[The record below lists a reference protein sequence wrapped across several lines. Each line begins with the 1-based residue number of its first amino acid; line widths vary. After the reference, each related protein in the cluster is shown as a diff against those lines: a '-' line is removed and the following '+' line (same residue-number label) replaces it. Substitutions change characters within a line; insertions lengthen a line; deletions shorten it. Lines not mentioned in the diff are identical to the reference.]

1 MVGPTSE
8 HRVGFHLPHPPGG
21 AEHRGGPG
29 LPTGGPAWC
38 LVLLLIATAPSPEL
52 FPGTFTVPGA
62 VQVVLCPLGANC
74 LLVSTVGWD

>member
-21 AEHRGGPG
+21 AEHRGGP
-29 LPTGGPAWC
+29 AWC
-38 LVLLLIATAPSPEL
+38 PVLLIATAPSPEL

-62 VQVVLCPLGANC
+62 VQVVPCPPGANC
-74 LLVSTVGWD
+74 LLISTVGWD